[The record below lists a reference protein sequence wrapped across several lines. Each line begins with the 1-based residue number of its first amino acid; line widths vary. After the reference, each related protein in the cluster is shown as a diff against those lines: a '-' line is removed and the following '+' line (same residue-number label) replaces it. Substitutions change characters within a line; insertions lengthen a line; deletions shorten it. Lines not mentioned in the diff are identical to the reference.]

1 MQKGY
6 VKSEIAGD
14 CSDMRV
20 AVISTDWNAH
30 ITDRLALGAVHTLEA
45 KGAEAVQFKVPG
57 AVELTFA
64 AQRLADTEQFD
75 AIIVCGCVIKGDT
88 PHFDYVCSSVT
99 QGITSLNTDGPIPVI
114 FSVLTVLTEQQALDR
129 CGGVAGHKGVEGAET
144 ALAMIHFARN
154 VEENYG

>member
-6 VKSEIAGD
+6 VKSEIKGD

-20 AVISTDWNAH
+20 AVVSTDWNAH
-30 ITDRLALGAVHTLEA
+30 ITDRLALGAIHTLEER
-45 KGAEAVQFKVPG
+45 GVGVEHFKVPG

-64 AQRLADTEQFD
+64 AQRLADTELFD

-99 QGITSLNTDGPIPVI
+99 QGITSQNTDGPIPVI

-129 CGGVAGHKGVEGAET
+129 CGGPAGHKGVEGAET
-144 ALAMIHFARN
+144 ALAMIQFARS